1 MSNFTFLV
9 KEIWKGESVTRAF
22 LNLRLSRETLVGKVM
37 DIGGGKNANYISFMK
52 RAKDIDFV
60 SFDVKTGIQVD
71 FEKDPLPLLTD
82 SCDTVL
88 FLNVMEHIFNY
99 QHIANEVVRITKPGG
114 QLIGFVPFLMWYHA
128 DHRDFF
134 RYTHEALEII
144 FTKAGAKDIRIES
157 VSFGPFIA
165 AAQMVTASFPRV
177 LRVPIFSFAYLLD
190 SIFFTFR
197 PTHGKRYALGYYFV
211 LTK

>member
-1 MSNFTFLV
+1 MSNLSFLV
-9 KEIWKGESVTRAF
+9 KEIWKGESVTRSF
-22 LNLRLSRETLVGKVM
+22 LNLRLKRETLVGKVM
-37 DIGGGKNANYISFMK
+37 DIGGGKNSDYISFMK
-52 RAKDIDFV
+52 RKGDVNFV
-60 SFDVKTGIQVD
+60 NFDVKTGAQVD
-71 FEKDPLPLLTD
+71 FEKDPLPLTSD

-144 FTKAGAKDIRIES
+144 FTNAGAKDIKIEP
-157 VSFGPFIA
+157 VSFGPFTA
-165 AAQMVTASFPRV
+165 AAQMFLAWLPRF
-177 LRVPIFSFAYLLD
+177 LRVPVFIIFYTVD
-190 SIFFTFR
+190 CIFIKVR
-197 PTHGKRYALGYYFV
+197 PEFVGRYALGYFF
-211 LTK
+211 KIIK